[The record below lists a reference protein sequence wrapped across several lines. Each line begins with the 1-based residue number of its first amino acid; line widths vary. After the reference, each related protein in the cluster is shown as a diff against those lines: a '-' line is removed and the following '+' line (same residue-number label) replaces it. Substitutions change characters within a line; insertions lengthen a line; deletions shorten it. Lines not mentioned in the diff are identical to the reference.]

1 MRGRIQSNP
10 SFIAV
15 VDLDARIRPNHPLR
29 KIKEI
34 CDKALQGLNSEF
46 DQAYK
51 VGGRPSIPPE
61 QLLKG
66 SLLQIIYGIR
76 SERQLCE
83 RIDDSLTFRW
93 FLDLPLDQEAWVP
106 TVYTHNRDRLLS
118 TEMSRNF
125 LARVVE
131 QAREKGFVSNDHF
144 SVDGTL
150 LQAWASTKSLQPM
163 ASDSDDDTPT
173 APPPSEPSSEP
184 SSDDAKPRTGKDI
197 LRDFRGETF
206 SNSTH
211 RSSTDPDS
219 RLARKGSNTAAK
231 PSYLGNAMMENRSG
245 LVVESDLRQAAGEG
259 GETWSALAML
269 ERMEG
274 DHEITLGA
282 DKGYDNKGFME
293 ICRQMNTIPHV
304 AQNKGPH
311 RQSSVS
317 DEIAATEG
325 YKTSIRRRKRIEQV
339 FGWMKLSACL
349 RQVKIRGKEA
359 VSGLFTLAC
368 SAFNLVRMS
377 RLMAVTA

>member
-83 RIDDSLTFRW
+83 RIEDSLTFRW

-197 LRDFRGETF
+197 LRDFRERHSQIPLIDQAQT
-206 SNSTH
+206 
-211 RSSTDPDS
+211 RI
-219 RLARKGSNTAAK
+219 LA
-231 PSYLGNAMMENRSG
+231 L
-245 LVVESDLRQAAGEG
+245 
-259 GETWSALAML
+259 
-269 ERMEG
+269 
-274 DHEITLGA
+274 
-282 DKGYDNKGFME
+282 
-293 ICRQMNTIPHV
+293 
-304 AQNKGPH
+304 
-311 RQSSVS
+311 
-317 DEIAATEG
+317 
-325 YKTSIRRRKRIEQV
+325 
-339 FGWMKLSACL
+339 
-349 RQVKIRGKEA
+349 
-359 VSGLFTLAC
+359 
-368 SAFNLVRMS
+368 LVRAAIQPPS
-377 RLMAVTA
+377 PATWATR

>member
-1 MRGRIQSNP
+1 M
-10 SFIAV
+10 
-15 VDLDARIRPNHPLR
+15 R

-131 QAREKGFVSNDHF
+131 FGKGFVSTCQV
-144 SVDGTL
+144 VDGTPHSGL
-150 LQAWASTKSLQPM
+150 GSTKKPQPM

-184 SSDDAKPRTGKDI
+184 STDDAKPHTGKDI

-211 RSSTDPDS
+211 RSSRPGFS
-219 RLARKGSNTAAK
+219 PCSKEQQYS
-231 PSYLGNAMMENRSG
+231 
-245 LVVESDLRQAAGEG
+245 RQAQLLGQRDDGKSQWIG
-259 GETWSALAML
+259 G
-269 ERMEG
+269 
-274 DHEITLGA
+274 
-282 DKGYDNKGFME
+282 
-293 ICRQMNTIPHV
+293 
-304 AQNKGPH
+304 
-311 RQSSVS
+311 
-317 DEIAATEG
+317 
-325 YKTSIRRRKRIEQV
+325 
-339 FGWMKLSACL
+339 
-349 RQVKIRGKEA
+349 
-359 VSGLFTLAC
+359 
-368 SAFNLVRMS
+368 
-377 RLMAVTA
+377 